1 MRPIFAFRN
10 SSILHANRSHEVSQN
25 TVVTIIWDF
34 LPRLVRMVWSAVFDL
49 RVCLAEW
56 MIFKSKKYDVS
67 ELDTYSFG
75 GRGLTNTILLFSF
88 FFVFV

>member
-1 MRPIFAFRN
+1 MRTIFAFRN
-10 SSILHANRSHEVSQN
+10 SSILDTNRSHEVSQN

-34 LPRLVRMVWSAVFDL
+34 LPQLVTMVWSAVFDL

-56 MIFKSKKYDVS
+56 MIFKSKKYDVY

-75 GRGLTNTILLFSF
+75 GRGLTNTIDFFF
-88 FFVFV
+88 FFVVV